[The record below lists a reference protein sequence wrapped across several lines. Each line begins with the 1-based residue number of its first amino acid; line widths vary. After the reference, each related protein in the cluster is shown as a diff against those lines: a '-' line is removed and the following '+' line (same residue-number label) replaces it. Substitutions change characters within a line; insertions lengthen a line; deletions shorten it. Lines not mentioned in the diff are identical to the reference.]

1 MPAVKN
7 KQIQFIL
14 MKKDEY
20 HCVAFKFL
28 PLAWMHQ
35 YSFPKCRPC
44 PFIQILCRFYPNFI
58 LILSRFLVT
67 HFIQILSRLYPN
79 FWRNLDKVG
88 KNTLSRFY
96 PNFILFFWKNQD
108 KIWIKG
114 HGRAPSILQRNS
126 VFLFFQI
133 IMPQAL
139 VH

>member
-1 MPAVKN
+1 MNITVLLSNFCPWPGCISTVSLSAVHV
-7 KQIQFIL
+7 L
-14 MKKDEY
+14 
-20 HCVAFKFL
+20 L
-28 PLAWMHQ
+28 
-35 YSFPKCRPC
+35 S
-44 PFIQILCRFYPNFI
+44 RFYVDFI

-79 FWRNLDKVG
+79 FWKNLDKVG

-126 VFLFFQI
+126 VFLFF
-133 IMPQAL
+133 
-139 VH
+139 